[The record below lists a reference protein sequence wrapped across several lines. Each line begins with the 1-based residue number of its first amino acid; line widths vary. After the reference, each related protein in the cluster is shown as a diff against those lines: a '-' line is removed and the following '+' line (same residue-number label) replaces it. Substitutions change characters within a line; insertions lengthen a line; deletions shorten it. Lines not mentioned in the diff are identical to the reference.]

1 MPDGQRSVL
10 REGIVAGLIGAAV
23 VAVWFFLFDIAR
35 GKPLLTPGLL
45 GAFVFQGVHDT
56 AGVEPALLPILGYT
70 ILHGFAFMAFG
81 VIAASLIA
89 VAERERALFVA
100 FVILFAAFEVFFVAV
115 LGAFGQSIL
124 GALVW
129 WSVLVGNLLASIAML
144 GYLFRLD
151 QSLPASLIGS
161 WAGVVREGIIA
172 GVLGAAAVA
181 FWFFILDLFRDEAFH
196 TPMLLGSAVL
206 KTTDRVEAVIGY
218 TVLHGLAFMVF
229 GIIASF
235 MVAAAERQPMF
246 VFALVI
252 LFTAFEVFFFGATVV
267 AASWLLDELSGWAIF
282 VGNVVAAVAMLGFF
296 FRRHRS
302 LAHRLNEAWLEED

>member
-1 MPDGQRSVL
+1 MPAAPRSVL

-45 GAFVFQGVHDT
+45 GAFVFQGVHDA

-124 GALVW
+124 GAVVW

-151 QSLPASLIGS
+151 HSLPASLIGS

-181 FWFFILDLFRDEAFH
+181 TWFLLLDAARGEAFR
-196 TPMLLGSAVL
+196 TPPLLCSAVL
-206 KTTDRVEAVIGY
+206 KTSDRMEAIIGY
-218 TVLHGLAFMVF
+218 TIVHGLAFLAF

-252 LFTAFEVFFFGATVV
+252 LFTAFEVFFFGATVI
-267 AASWLLDELSGWAIF
+267 AASWVLDELSGWAIF
-282 VGNVVAAVAMLGFF
+282 VGNLVAALAMLGFF
-296 FRRHRS
+296 FRRHRT